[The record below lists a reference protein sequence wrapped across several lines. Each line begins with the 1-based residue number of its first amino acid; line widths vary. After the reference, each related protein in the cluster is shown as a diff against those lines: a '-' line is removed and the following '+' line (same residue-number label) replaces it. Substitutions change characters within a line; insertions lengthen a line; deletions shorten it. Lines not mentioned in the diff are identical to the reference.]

1 MRAATL
7 QKSTVRYLAGED
19 WQKLV
24 KPREKYSNR
33 VKKLK
38 EIIKNGIITN
48 VKDGNMPDIDIIIDE
63 LTPCLKDS
71 KTGEI
76 LNTDFSAIKISK
88 AKARSMMKD
97 GWKFD
102 WSKPFQEGFEV
113 FQLNIKDSKA
123 VEGLISLKNE
133 DGFTFIGIVESAPS
147 NFGANGKYTGVGG
160 HLFAIACQHSF
171 KNGNDGYVAFDA
183 KTDLVDYYKEMFNA
197 KNITEQRM
205 YLDTDA
211 ALKLL
216 EIYTLEEGG
225 Q

>member
-1 MRAATL
+1 M
-7 QKSTVRYLAGED
+7 RYLAGED

-147 NFGANGKYTGVGG
+147 NFGTNGKYTGVWPDDTKPYLPKYG
-160 HLFAIACQHSF
+160 I
-171 KNGNDGYVAFDA
+171 DAFWHWA
-183 KTDLVDYYKEMFNA
+183 SNNSMVFLNSYKM
-197 KNITEQRM
+197 KLSVVVGIT
-205 YLDTDA
+205 
-211 ALKLL
+211 
-216 EIYTLEEGG
+216 
-225 Q
+225 

>member
-1 MRAATL
+1 
-7 QKSTVRYLAGED
+7 
-19 WQKLV
+19 
-24 KPREKYSNR
+24 
-33 VKKLK
+33 
-38 EIIKNGIITN
+38 
-48 VKDGNMPDIDIIIDE
+48 MPDINIIIDE

-71 KTGEI
+71 KTGEF

-147 NFGANGKYTGVGG
+147 NFGTNGKYTGVGG